1 MTDAEVSGALAT
13 TLKRRGA
20 PPDAMRVLVTGAS
33 GLVGQETVRALQD
46 RGHDVV
52 ASSRDPT
59 EHDWP
64 PGVEAVAWDGPDAAP
79 VQDLDGI
86 INLAG
91 ASIGG
96 KRWSTRYKQTILDS
110 RLRVTQGAVATAD
123 RDGAALINASAI
135 GVYGRDPRG
144 VCHEDRPPGDDYLA
158 QVCRQWEAT
167 AMKAGPRTAV
177 LRFGHVLDADEGI
190 LGRLVPLYKARLG
203 GRIASGKQGLPW
215 VHKEDVARAL
225 VWALEGDAEGA
236 YNLAAPEAATQADLD
251 RELGRA
257 LGVCHAWR
265 IPGFAMRIAVGELG
279 PYLVGGQTTP
289 PDRLREE
296 GFSFRH
302 PTLRG
307 AMEDLFDGPKARR
320 DAEAAQTV

>member
-1 MTDAEVSGALAT
+1 
-13 TLKRRGA
+13 
-20 PPDAMRVLVTGAS
+20 MRVLVTGAS
-33 GLVGQETVRALQD
+33 GLVGRATTRRLQD
-46 RGHDVV
+46 HGHHVI
-52 ASSRDPT
+52 ASSRAPDAHT
-59 EHDWP
+59 WP
-64 PGVEAVAWDGPDAAP
+64 GGVETVGWDGPDSAP
-79 VQDLDGI
+79 CDPVDGI

-96 KRWSTRYKQTILDS
+96 KRWSTRYKQDLLDS
-110 RLRVTQGAVATAD
+110 RLRVTQGAAATAS
-123 RDGAALINASAI
+123 RDTAPLVSASAI
-135 GVYGRDPRG
+135 GFYGRDPDG
-144 VCHEDRPPGDDYLA
+144 VCHEDRPPGDDFLA
-158 QVCRQWEAT
+158 GLCQQWEAS
-167 AMKAGPRTAV
+167 ADRSGGRTAI

-236 YNLAAPEAATQADLD
+236 YNVAAPEAATQGDMD

-265 IPGFAMRIAVGELG
+265 IPGFAMRIAVGGLG

-289 PDRLREE
+289 PDRLLEE
-296 GFSFRH
+296 GFAFQH

-307 AMEDLFDGPKARR
+307 ALEDLFPPSGARP
-320 DAEAAQTV
+320 DSEAAQTV